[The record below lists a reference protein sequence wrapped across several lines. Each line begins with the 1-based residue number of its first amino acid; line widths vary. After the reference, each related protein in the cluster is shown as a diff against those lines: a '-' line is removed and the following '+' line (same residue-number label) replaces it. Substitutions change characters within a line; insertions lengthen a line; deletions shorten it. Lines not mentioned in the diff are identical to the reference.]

1 MPRQKQPSNLTGVH
15 VPDASSIR
23 RKTEDVSLAM
33 KETGLSATKARHSQE
48 TIEAN
53 NHLSR

>member
-1 MPRQKQPSNLTGVH
+1 
-15 VPDASSIR
+15 VPNASSIR

-33 KETGLSATKARHSQE
+33 KETGLSATEARHSQE
-48 TIEAN
+48 TIEAD